1 MKKTL
6 SFLLVIC
13 LFASMATGVYA
24 AGSPKPNPVVPQTIE
39 VIVTDDAKVDVE
51 KGTYPIE
58 STIPAE
64 SVKQVA
70 VNQADK
76 LLGEED
82 AAAFKAAYEEAM
94 AMDDC
99 KVYKCFWLYVDE
111 DLAGEEFKGVSVSSA
126 LAIKFS
132 CPGKDVKFFVNGNE
146 MKVIHE
152 KGASYVAILT
162 ETGTVTITCAK

>member
-6 SFLLVIC
+6 SFIIVIAISLSLC
-13 LFASMATGVYA
+13 IPAFAV
-24 AGSPKPNPVVPQTIE
+24 GSPQPNPTIPQPVDVFI
-39 VIVTDDAKVDVE
+39 TDDAKVDVE

-58 STIPAE
+58 NSIPAAA
-64 SVKQVA
+64 VKQVA
-70 VNQADK
+70 VNQAEK
-76 LLGEED
+76 FLSEED
-82 AAAFKAAYEEAM
+82 AESFKAAYEEAM

-111 DLAGEEFKGVSVSSA
+111 AFITESFKGVSKESA
-126 LAIKFS
+126 LVISFT
-132 CPGKDVKFFVNGNE
+132 CPGEDVKAYVNGNE

-152 KGASYVAILT
+152 EGNSYIAILT